1 MGRKI
6 IDDEFIGRLETLG
19 LWLKTQMNGYFG
31 GNHKAPTYGSTVEF
45 ADYREYTPGDDLRRI
60 DWNLFSRF
68 DKYFIRLFTDER
80 QMHNQILID
89 GSASMDDGEGKGT
102 YALKAA
108 AALGYLS
115 VQGMDRTSLK
125 LIRGTSL
132 VSVGQKITG
141 KESFYSA
148 VNELENLVFEGDA
161 DLGSAIKNSPDLGFD
176 DGLTVIVSDFFTES
190 DWKQAVDYL
199 LYKKREVLL
208 VQVLTP
214 AEANPDYFGRMQLL
228 DAESVDI
235 DDRKNMRM
243 RITKGE
249 YKAYLQALSEYLSDM
264 KQFCRS
270 RNVGYV
276 TVNTGNPIEKELLNQ
291 LYETEAIR

>member
-19 LWLKTQMNGYFG
+19 LWLKSQMNGYFG
-31 GNHKAPTYGSTVEF
+31 GNHKATTYGSTVEF
-45 ADYREYTPGDDLRRI
+45 ADFREYTPGDDIRRI

-80 QMHNQILID
+80 QMHNQILVD
-89 GSASMDDGEGKGT
+89 GSASMEDGEGKAE
-102 YALKAA
+102 YALKTA

-115 VQGMDRTSLK
+115 VQGMDRTSIK
-125 LIRGTSL
+125 MIRGKGL
-132 VSVGQKITG
+132 VNVGQRITG
-141 KESFYSA
+141 KESFYST
-148 VNELENLVFEGDA
+148 VSELEGVRFDGDA
-161 DLGSAIKNSPDLGFD
+161 DLLAAVKNSQDVGFD
-176 DGLTVIVSDFFTES
+176 DGLTVIISDFFTES

-199 LYKKREVLL
+199 LYRKREVLL

-214 AEANPDYFGRMQLL
+214 AEANPDYFGRMQLV
-228 DAESVDI
+228 DAESLDV
-235 DDRKNMRM
+235 DDRRNMRM
-243 RITKGE
+243 RITKSE
-249 YKAYLQALSEYLSDM
+249 YKAYLQALFEYLEDM

-276 TVNTGNPIEKELLNQ
+276 MANTASPIEKELLNK

>member
-1 MGRKI
+1 MGKKI

-19 LWLKTQMNGYFG
+19 LWIKSQMNGYFG
-31 GNHKAPTYGSTVEF
+31 GNHKATTYGSTVEF
-45 ADYREYTPGDDLRRI
+45 ADFREYTPGDDIRRI

-68 DKYFIRLFTDER
+68 DKYFIRLFVDER

-89 GSASMDDGEGKGT
+89 GSASMDDGEGKAD
-102 YALKAA
+102 YALKTA

-115 VQGMDRTSLK
+115 VQGMDRTSIK
-125 LIRGTSL
+125 LIQGSNL
-132 VSVGQKITG
+132 VSVGQRITG
-141 KESFYSA
+141 KESFYST
-148 VNELENLVFEGDA
+148 VSELEEIRFKGDA
-161 DLGSAIKNSPDLGFD
+161 DISAAVKNSQETGFD
-176 DGLTVIVSDFFTES
+176 DGLTVIISDFFTES

-214 AEANPDYFGRMQLL
+214 AEENPDYFGRMQLV
-228 DAESVDI
+228 DAESIDI
-235 DDRKNMRM
+235 DDGRNMRM
-243 RITKGE
+243 RITKSE
-249 YKAYLQALSEYLSDM
+249 YKAYLQALSEYLEDM
-264 KQFCRS
+264 EQFCRS

-276 TVNTGNPIEKELLNQ
+276 MVNTANPIEKELLNK

>member
-6 IDDEFIGRLETLG
+6 IDDEFIGRLESLG
-19 LWLKTQMNGYFG
+19 LWIKSQMNGYFG
-31 GNHKAPTYGSTVEF
+31 GNHKATTYGSTVEF
-45 ADYREYTPGDDLRRI
+45 ADFREYTPGDDIRRI
-60 DWNLFSRF
+60 DWNLFGRF
-68 DKYFIRLFTDER
+68 DKYFIRLFVDER
-80 QMHNQILID
+80 QMHNQILVD
-89 GSASMDDGEGKGT
+89 GSASMDDGEGKAE
-102 YALKAA
+102 YALKTA

-115 VQGMDRTSLK
+115 VQGMDRTSIK
-125 LIRGTSL
+125 LIQGSSL
-132 VSVGQKITG
+132 VSVGQRITG
-141 KESFYSA
+141 KESFYGTVS
-148 VNELENLVFEGDA
+148 ELEEVRFH
-161 DLGSAIKNSPDLGFD
+161 GSAEISDAVKNSQETGFD
-176 DGLTVIVSDFFTES
+176 DGLTVIISDFFTES

-235 DDRKNMRM
+235 DDGRNMRM
-243 RITKGE
+243 RITKSE
-249 YKAYLQALSEYLSDM
+249 YKAYLQALSEYLEDM
-264 KQFCRS
+264 RQFCRS

-276 TVNTGNPIEKELLNQ
+276 TVNTANPIEKELLNS

>member
-6 IDDEFIGRLETLG
+6 IDDDFIGRLETLG

-31 GNHKAPTYGSTVEF
+31 GNHKTNAYGSTVEF

-89 GSASMDDGEGKGT
+89 GSASMEDGEGKGD

-125 LIRGTSL
+125 LIKGSSL
-132 VSVGQKITG
+132 ISVGQKITG
-141 KESFYSA
+141 KESFYST
-148 VNELENLVFEGDA
+148 VNELEHLVFEGDA
-161 DLGSAIKNSPDLGFD
+161 DIGAAVKNNREIGFD
-176 DGLTVIVSDFFTES
+176 DGLTVIISDFFTES
-190 DWKQAVDYL
+190 DWKKAVDYL

-228 DAESVDI
+228 DAESIDI
-235 DDRKNMRM
+235 DDRKNLRM
-243 RITKGE
+243 RITKSE
-249 YKAYLQALSEYLSDM
+249 YKAYLQALTEYLEDM

-276 TVNTGNPIEKELLNQ
+276 TINTANPMEKELLNQ

>member
-6 IDDEFIGRLETLG
+6 IDDEFIGRLETLA
-19 LWLKTQMNGYFG
+19 LWLKSRMNGYFG

-89 GSASMDDGEGKGT
+89 VSASMDDKAGKAE

-115 VQGMDRTSLK
+115 VQGMDRTSIK
-125 LIRGTSL
+125 LMKGNSL
-132 VSVGQKITG
+132 IHVGQRITG
-141 KESFYSA
+141 KESFYNT
-148 VNELENLVFEGDA
+148 VIELENVSFDGDTDICA
-161 DLGSAIKNSPDLGFD
+161 AIKNNPETGYD
-176 DGLTVIVSDFFTES
+176 DGLTVIISDFFTES

-214 AEANPDYFGRMQLL
+214 AEANPDYFGRLQLL

-235 DDRKNMRM
+235 DDRKNMRI
-243 RITKGE
+243 RITKSE
-249 YKAYLQALSEYLSDM
+249 YKAYLQALSGYLEDM

-276 TVNTGNPIEKELLNQ
+276 TVNTANPIEKELLNS

>member
-6 IDDEFIGRLETLG
+6 IDDEFIGRLEKLG
-19 LWLKTQMNGYFG
+19 LWLKSQMNGYFG
-31 GNHKAPTYGSTVEF
+31 GNHKATTYGSTVEF

-102 YALKAA
+102 YALKVA

-115 VQGMDRTSLK
+115 VQGMDRTSIK
-125 LIRGTSL
+125 LMKENAL
-132 VSVGQKITG
+132 VNVGQKITG
-141 KESFYSA
+141 KESFYGA
-148 VNELENLVFEGDA
+148 VSELEEVTFEGGANISD
-161 DLGSAIKNSPDLGFD
+161 AIKNNPEIGFD
-176 DGLTVIVSDFFTES
+176 DGFTVIISDFFTES

-208 VQVLTP
+208 IQVVTP
-214 AEANPDYFGRMQLL
+214 EEMDPDYFGRMQLV
-228 DAESVDI
+228 DAEAVDLE
-235 DDRKNMRM
+235 DGKNIRM
-243 RITKGE
+243 RITKNE
-249 YKAYLQALSEYLSDM
+249 YNAYLQALTDYLDDM

-270 RNVGYV
+270 RKVGYV
-276 TVNTGNPIEKELLNQ
+276 TVNTANPIEKELLNQ

>member
-1 MGRKI
+1 MKRTI
-6 IDDEFIGRLETLG
+6 IDDDFIGRLETLG
-19 LWLKTQMNGYFG
+19 LWLKNQMTGYFG
-31 GNHKAPTYGSTVEF
+31 GNHKTNAYGSTVEF

-60 DWNLFSRF
+60 DWNMYGRF

-89 GSASMDDGEGKGT
+89 GSASMDDGGGKAD
-102 YALKAA
+102 YALKVA

-115 VQGMDRTSLK
+115 VQGMDRTSIK
-125 LIRGTSL
+125 LIKDSALGN
-132 VSVGQKITG
+132 VGQKITG

-148 VNELENLVFEGDA
+148 VSELEEVGFAGGA
-161 DLGSAIKNSPDLGFD
+161 DISAAIKNNPEIGFD
-176 DGLTVIVSDFFTES
+176 DGFTVIISDFFMES

-208 VQVLTP
+208 IQVVTP
-214 AEANPDYFGRMQLL
+214 EEMDPDYFGRMQLV
-228 DAESVDI
+228 DAEAIELEDA
-235 DDRKNMRM
+235 KNIRM
-243 RITKGE
+243 RITKNE
-249 YKAYLQALSEYLSDM
+249 YKAYLQALSEYLDDM

-276 TVNTGNPIEKELLNQ
+276 TVNTANPVEKELLNQ

>member
-1 MGRKI
+1 MKRNV

-89 GSASMDDGEGKGT
+89 GSASMDDGDGKAE
-102 YALKAA
+102 YALKTA

-115 VQGMDRTSLK
+115 VQGMDRTSMK
-125 LIRGTSL
+125 LITGDVLRNI
-132 VSVGQKITG
+132 GQRITG
-141 KESFYSA
+141 KESFYGTVS
-148 VNELENLVFEGDA
+148 ELESLEFAGDA
-161 DLGSAIKNSPDLGFD
+161 DIGAAIKNSQELGHD
-176 DGLTVIVSDFFTES
+176 DGLTVLISDFFTES

-199 LYKKREVLL
+199 LYKKREVVLI
-208 VQVLTP
+208 QVLTP
-214 AEANPDYFGRMQLL
+214 AEVNPDYFGRMQLL
-228 DAESVDI
+228 DAEASFA
-235 DDRKNMRM
+235 DDKKNMRM
-243 RITKGE
+243 RITKNE
-249 YKAYLQALSEYLSDM
+249 YQAYLQALADYLGDM
-264 KQFCRS
+264 EQFCRS

-276 TVNTGNPIEKELLNQ
+276 RVNTANPIEKDLLNQ

>member
-1 MGRKI
+1 MGRNI
-6 IDDEFIGRLETLG
+6 IDDDFIGRLETLG
-19 LWLKTQMNGYFG
+19 LWLKSQMTGYFG
-31 GNHKAPTYGSTVEF
+31 GNHKTNAYGSTVEF

-60 DWNLFSRF
+60 DWNMYGRF

-89 GSASMDDGEGKGT
+89 GSASMDDGEGKAE
-102 YALKAA
+102 YALKVA
-108 AALGYLS
+108 AALGFLS
-115 VQGMDRTSLK
+115 VQGMDRTSMK
-125 LIRGTSL
+125 LIKGDSL
-132 VSVGQKITG
+132 INVGQRITG
-141 KESFYSA
+141 KESFYST
-148 VNELENLVFEGDA
+148 VNELEEVKFEGGA
-161 DLGSAIKNSPDLGFD
+161 DISAAVKNNPETGFD
-176 DGLTVIVSDFFTES
+176 DGLTVLISDFFTEA

-208 VQVLTP
+208 VQVVTP
-214 AEANPDYFGRMQLL
+214 TEVSPDYYGRMQLV
-228 DAESVDI
+228 DAEAVDI

-243 RITKGE
+243 RITKSE
-249 YKAYLQALSEYLSDM
+249 YKAYLQALSDYLEDM

-276 TVNTGNPIEKELLNQ
+276 RVNTANPIEKELLNQ

>member
-6 IDDEFIGRLETLG
+6 IDDDFISRLETLG
-19 LWLKTQMNGYFG
+19 LWLKNQMNGYFG
-31 GNHKAPTYGSTVEF
+31 GNHKATTYGSTVEF

-89 GSASMDDGEGKGT
+89 GSASMEDGEGKAE
-102 YALKAA
+102 YALRAA

-115 VQGMDRTSLK
+115 VQGMDRTSIK
-125 LIRGTSL
+125 LIRGNSL
-132 VSVGQKITG
+132 VNVGQKITG
-141 KESFYSA
+141 KESFYST
-148 VNELENLVFEGDA
+148 VNELEEMKFQGDA
-161 DLGSAIKNSPDLGFD
+161 DINAAIKNNQELGYD
-176 DGLTVIVSDFFTES
+176 DGLTVIISDFFTES

-243 RITKGE
+243 RITKSE
-249 YKAYLQALSEYLSDM
+249 YKAYLQALSEYLEDM

-276 TVNTGNPIEKELLNQ
+276 TVNTANPIEKELLNQ

>member
-19 LWLKTQMNGYFG
+19 LWIKSQMNGYFG
-31 GNHKAPTYGSTVEF
+31 GNHKAATYGSTVEF

-80 QMHNQILID
+80 QMHNQILVD
-89 GSASMDDGEGKGT
+89 ASASMEDGEGKAE

-115 VQGMDRTSLK
+115 VQGMDRTSVK
-125 LIRGTSL
+125 LIQGESL
-132 VSVGQKITG
+132 INVGRKITG
-141 KESFYSA
+141 KESFYSTI
-148 VNELENLVFEGDA
+148 NELEQVRFKGDA
-161 DLGSAIKNSPDLGFD
+161 DIGMAIKNNQELGYD

-190 DWKQAVDYL
+190 DWKQAVEYL
-199 LYKKREVLL
+199 LYRKREVLL
-208 VQVLTP
+208 VQVLTA

-228 DAESVDI
+228 DSEASDV
-235 DDRKNMRM
+235 DDRKNLRM
-243 RITKGE
+243 RITKSE
-249 YKAYLQALSEYLSDM
+249 YKAYLQALNEYLEDM

-276 TVNTGNPIEKELLNQ
+276 VVNTAKPVEKELLNQ

>member
-1 MGRKI
+1 MGRNI

-19 LWLKTQMNGYFG
+19 LWIKNQMTGYFG
-31 GNHKAPTYGSTVEF
+31 GNHKTKAYGSTVEF

-68 DKYFIRLFTDER
+68 DKYYIRLFTDER
-80 QMHNQILID
+80 QMHNQILVD
-89 GSASMDDGEGKGT
+89 GSASMEDGEGKAE
-102 YALKAA
+102 YALKTA

-115 VQGMDRTSLK
+115 VQGMDRTSVK
-125 LIRGTSL
+125 MIQGTSL
-132 VSVGQKITG
+132 VNVGQKITG
-141 KESFYSA
+141 KESFYST
-148 VNELENLVFEGDA
+148 VNELENVKFEGSSDIG
-161 DLGSAIKNSPDLGFD
+161 LAIKNSQELGYD
-176 DGLTVIVSDFFTES
+176 DGLTVIISDFFTES

-214 AEANPDYFGRMQLL
+214 AERSPDYFGRMQLL
-228 DAESVDI
+228 DAEAVDI

-243 RITKGE
+243 RITKNE
-249 YKAYLQALSEYLSDM
+249 YKAYLQALSEYLEDM

-276 TVNTGNPIEKELLNQ
+276 TVNTANPLEKELLVQ

>member
-6 IDDEFIGRLETLG
+6 IDDEFISRLETLG

-31 GNHKAPTYGSTVEF
+31 GNHKAPSYGSTVEF

-60 DWNLFSRF
+60 DWNLYSRF

-89 GSASMDDGEGKGT
+89 SSASMDDKEGKAE

-115 VQGMDRTSLK
+115 VQGMDRTSLW
-125 LIRGTSL
+125 LIQEDSL
-132 VSVGQKITG
+132 VPVGQKITG
-141 KESFYSA
+141 KESFYGT
-148 VNELENLVFEGDA
+148 VQELDALNFEGDA
-161 DLGSAIKNSPDLGFD
+161 DINAAIRNSQELGHD
-176 DGLTVIVSDFFTES
+176 DGLTVIISDFFTES

-199 LYKKREVLL
+199 LYKKREVVLI
-208 VQVLTP
+208 QVLTP

-228 DAESVDI
+228 DREALDVD
-235 DDRKNMRM
+235 DKKNMRM
-243 RITKGE
+243 RISKSE
-249 YKAYLQALSEYLSDM
+249 YKAYLQALSDYLEDM

-276 TVNTGNPIEKELLNQ
+276 TVNTARPIEKELLNQ
-291 LYETEAIR
+291 LHEMEAIR

>member
-1 MGRKI
+1 MGRNI

-19 LWLKTQMNGYFG
+19 LWLKTRMNGYFG

-89 GSASMDDGEGKGT
+89 SSASMDDKEGKAS
-102 YALKAA
+102 YALKTA
-108 AALGYLS
+108 AALGFLS
-115 VQGMDRTSLK
+115 VQGMDRTSIK
-125 LIRGTSL
+125 LIQGNSL
-132 VSVGQKITG
+132 VPVGQKITG
-141 KESFYSA
+141 KESFYSTIS
-148 VNELENLVFEGDA
+148 ELEGMEFAGEA
-161 DLGSAIKNSPDLGFD
+161 DIGSAIQNHQDLGHD
-176 DGLTVIVSDFFTES
+176 DGLTVIISDFFTES
-190 DWKQAVDYL
+190 DWKKAVDFL

-214 AEANPDYFGRMQLL
+214 AERNPDYFGRMQLL
-228 DAESVDI
+228 DAEAADI

-243 RITKGE
+243 RITKQE
-249 YKAYLQALSEYLSDM
+249 YKAYLQALSDYLEDM
-264 KQFCRS
+264 QQFCRS
-270 RNVGYV
+270 RNVGYI
-276 TVNTGNPIEKELLNQ
+276 TVNTGNPIEKELLVQ
-291 LYETEAIR
+291 LYEKEAIR

>member
-148 VNELENLVFEGDA
+148 VNELENLVFEGGA

-214 AEANPDYFGRMQLL
+214 GEANPDYFGRMQLL

>member
-1 MGRKI
+1 MKRNI
-6 IDDEFIGRLETLG
+6 IDDDFIDRLETLG
-19 LWLKTQMNGYFG
+19 LWLRTQMNGYFG

-89 GSASMDDGEGKGT
+89 GSASMDDGEGKAE
-102 YALKAA
+102 YALKTA

-115 VQGMDRTSLK
+115 VQGMDRTSVK
-125 LIRGTSL
+125 LIRENGL
-132 VSVGQKITG
+132 HQIGQRITG
-141 KESFYSA
+141 KESFYGTVS
-148 VNELENLVFEGDA
+148 ELEGLEFTGEA
-161 DLGSAIKNSPDLGFD
+161 DIGAAIKNSQELGHD
-176 DGLTVIVSDFFTES
+176 DGLTVLISDFFTES

-208 VQVLTP
+208 IQVLTP
-214 AEANPDYFGRMQLL
+214 EEINPDYFGRIHLL
-228 DAESVDI
+228 DAEASFA
-235 DDRKNMRM
+235 DDRRNMRM
-243 RITKGE
+243 RITKSE
-249 YKAYLQALSEYLSDM
+249 YQAYLLALSDYLADM
-264 KQFCRS
+264 EQFCRS

-276 TVNTGNPIEKELLNQ
+276 KVNTSNPIEKELLNK

>member
-1 MGRKI
+1 MKRNI
-6 IDDEFIGRLETLG
+6 IDDDFIGRLETLG
-19 LWLKTQMNGYFG
+19 LWLRTQMNGYFG

-89 GSASMDDGEGKGT
+89 GSASMDDGEGKAE
-102 YALKAA
+102 YALKVA

-115 VQGMDRTSLK
+115 VQGMDRTSIK
-125 LIRGTSL
+125 LIRGKL
-132 VSVGQKITG
+132 LQNVGQRITG
-141 KESFYSA
+141 KESFYGTVS
-148 VNELENLVFEGDA
+148 ELENLEFAGEA
-161 DLGSAIKNSPDLGFD
+161 DICGAIKNSQELGHD
-176 DGLTVIVSDFFTES
+176 DGLTVLISDFFTES

-214 AEANPDYFGRMQLL
+214 AEVNPDYFGRMQLL
-228 DAESVDI
+228 DAESIDI

-243 RITKGE
+243 RITKSE
-249 YKAYLQALSEYLSDM
+249 YQAYLQALSDYLQDM
-264 KQFCRS
+264 EQFCRS
-270 RNVGYV
+270 RNIGYV
-276 TVNTGNPIEKELLNQ
+276 RVNTANKIEKELLNQ

>member
-1 MGRKI
+1 MKRNI
-6 IDDEFIGRLETLG
+6 IDDDFIGRLETLG
-19 LWLKTQMNGYFG
+19 LWLRTQMNGYFG

-89 GSASMDDGEGKGT
+89 SSVSMDDGEGKAE
-102 YALKAA
+102 YALKVA

-115 VQGMDRTSLK
+115 VQGMDRTSVK
-125 LIRGTSL
+125 LIRGNL
-132 VSVGQKITG
+132 LQKVGQRITG
-141 KESFYSA
+141 KESFYGTIS
-148 VNELENLVFEGDA
+148 ELENLEFTGEA
-161 DLGSAIKNSPDLGFD
+161 DISKAIKNSQELGHD
-176 DGLTVIVSDFFTES
+176 DGLTVLISDFFTES

-214 AEANPDYFGRMQLL
+214 AEVNPDYFGRMQLL
-228 DAESVDI
+228 DAESIDI

-243 RITKGE
+243 RITKSE
-249 YKAYLQALSEYLSDM
+249 YQAYLQALSDYLQDM
-264 KQFCRS
+264 EQFCRS
-270 RNVGYV
+270 RNIGYV
-276 TVNTGNPIEKELLNQ
+276 RVNTANKIEKELLNQ

>member
-1 MGRKI
+1 MKRNV

-19 LWLKTQMNGYFG
+19 LWLKNQMTGYFG
-31 GNHKAPTYGSTVEF
+31 GNHKTNAYGSTVEF

-89 GSASMDDGEGKGT
+89 GSASMDDGKGKAE
-102 YALKAA
+102 YALKTA

-115 VQGMDRTSLK
+115 VQGMDRTSIK
-125 LIRGTSL
+125 LIRSDML
-132 VSVGQKITG
+132 QNIGQRITG
-141 KESFYSA
+141 KESFYGT
-148 VNELENLVFEGDA
+148 VNELETLEFVGDA
-161 DLGSAIKNSPDLGFD
+161 DICNAIKNSQELGRD
-176 DGLTVIVSDFFTES
+176 DGLTVLISDFFTES

-208 VQVLTP
+208 IQVLTP
-214 AEANPDYFGRMQLL
+214 AEVNPDYFGRMQLL
-228 DAESVDI
+228 DAEAVDV
-235 DDRKNMRM
+235 DDRKNMRL
-243 RITKGE
+243 RITKSE
-249 YKAYLQALSEYLSDM
+249 YQAYLQALADYLKDM
-264 KQFCRS
+264 EEFCRS
-270 RNVGYV
+270 RNVGYIR
-276 TVNTGNPIEKELLNQ
+276 VNTAKPIEKELLNR

>member
-19 LWLKTQMNGYFG
+19 LWIKSQMNGYFG
-31 GNHKAPTYGSTVEF
+31 GNHKATTYGSTVEF
-45 ADYREYTPGDDLRRI
+45 ADFREYTPGDDIRRI

-68 DKYFIRLFTDER
+68 DKYFIRLFVDER

-89 GSASMDDGEGKGT
+89 GSASMDDGEGKAD
-102 YALKAA
+102 YALKTA

-115 VQGMDRTSLK
+115 VQGMDRTSIK
-125 LIRGTSL
+125 LIQGSNL
-132 VSVGQKITG
+132 VSVGQRITG
-141 KESFYSA
+141 KESFYST
-148 VNELENLVFEGDA
+148 VSELEEIRFKGDA
-161 DLGSAIKNSPDLGFD
+161 DISAAVKNSQETGFD
-176 DGLTVIVSDFFTES
+176 DGLTVIISDFFTES

-214 AEANPDYFGRMQLL
+214 AEENPDYFGRMQLV
-228 DAESVDI
+228 DAESIDI
-235 DDRKNMRM
+235 DDGRNMRM
-243 RITKGE
+243 RITKSE
-249 YKAYLQALSEYLSDM
+249 YKAYLQALSEYLEDM

-276 TVNTGNPIEKELLNQ
+276 MVNTANPIEKELLNK

>member
-6 IDDEFIGRLETLG
+6 IDDDFIGRLETLG
-19 LWLKTQMNGYFG
+19 LWLKNQMTGYFG
-31 GNHKAPTYGSTVEF
+31 GNHKTNAYGSTVEF

-89 GSASMDDGEGKGT
+89 GSASMDEGEGKAE

-115 VQGMDRTSLK
+115 VQGMDRTSVK
-125 LIRGTSL
+125 LIQGSSL
-132 VSVGQKITG
+132 VNIGQKITG
-141 KESFYSA
+141 KESFYST
-148 VNELENLVFEGDA
+148 VNELENVKFRGDA
-161 DLGSAIKNSPDLGFD
+161 DISGAIKNNPEIGFD
-176 DGLTVIVSDFFTES
+176 DGLTVIVSDFFTDS

-228 DAESVDI
+228 DAESIDI

-243 RITKGE
+243 RITKNE
-249 YKAYLQALSEYLSDM
+249 YKAYLQALSEYLADM

-276 TVNTGNPIEKELLNQ
+276 TVNTAKPIEKELLNQ

>member
-6 IDDEFIGRLETLG
+6 IDDEFIGCLETLG
-19 LWLKTQMNGYFG
+19 LWIKTQMNGYFG
-31 GNHKAPTYGSTVEF
+31 GNHKAITYGSTVEF
-45 ADYREYTPGDDLRRI
+45 ADYREYTPGDDIRRI

-68 DKYFIRLFTDER
+68 DKYFIRLFVDER
-80 QMHNQILID
+80 QMHNQILVD
-89 GSASMDDGEGKGT
+89 GSASMDDGEGKAE
-102 YALKAA
+102 YALKTA

-115 VQGMDRTSLK
+115 VQGMDRTSIK
-125 LIRGTSL
+125 MIQGSSL
-132 VSVGQKITG
+132 VSVGQRITG
-141 KESFYSA
+141 KESFYGTVS
-148 VNELENLVFEGDA
+148 ELEEVRFC
-161 DLGSAIKNSPDLGFD
+161 GSAEISDAVKNSQEAGFD
-176 DGLTVIVSDFFTES
+176 DGLTVIISDFFTES

-208 VQVLTP
+208 IQVLTP

-235 DDRKNMRM
+235 DDGRNMRM
-243 RITKGE
+243 RITKSE
-249 YKAYLQALSEYLSDM
+249 YKAYLQALSEYLEDM
-264 KQFCRS
+264 RQFCRS

-276 TVNTGNPIEKELLNQ
+276 TVNTANPIEKELLNS

>member
-6 IDDEFIGRLETLG
+6 IDDEFISRLETLG
-19 LWLKTQMNGYFG
+19 LWIKAQMNGYFG
-31 GNHKAPTYGSTVEF
+31 GNHKATTYGNTVEF
-45 ADYREYTPGDDLRRI
+45 ADYREYTPGDDIRRI

-68 DKYFIRLFTDER
+68 DKYFIRLFVDER

-89 GSASMDDGEGKGT
+89 CSASMDDGEEKAA
-102 YALKAA
+102 YALKTA

-115 VQGMDRTSLK
+115 VQGMDRTSIK
-125 LIRGTSL
+125 SIRGSSL
-132 VSVGQKITG
+132 VSVGNRITG
-141 KESFYSA
+141 KESFYST
-148 VNELENLVFEGDA
+148 VSELENIRFEGDA
-161 DLGSAIKNSPDLGFD
+161 DLGAAIKNSQELGYD
-176 DGLTVIVSDFFTES
+176 DGLTVIISDFFTES

-235 DDRKNMRM
+235 DDRRNLRM
-243 RITKGE
+243 RITKSE
-249 YKAYLQALSEYLSDM
+249 YRAYLQALSDYLEDM

-276 TVNTGNPIEKELLNQ
+276 AVNTANPIEKELLNK

>member
-6 IDDEFIGRLETLG
+6 IDDDFIGRLETLG
-19 LWLKTQMNGYFG
+19 LWLKNQMTGYFG
-31 GNHKAPTYGSTVEF
+31 GNHKTNAYGSTVEF

-89 GSASMDDGEGKGT
+89 GSASMDDGEGKAE

-115 VQGMDRTSLK
+115 VQGMDRTSVK
-125 LIRGTSL
+125 LIQGSSL
-132 VSVGQKITG
+132 VNIGQKITG
-141 KESFYSA
+141 KESFYST
-148 VNELENLVFEGDA
+148 VNELENVKFKGEA
-161 DLGSAIKNSPDLGFD
+161 DINGAIKNNPEIGFD
-176 DGLTVIVSDFFTES
+176 DGFTVIVSDFFTDS

-228 DAESVDI
+228 DAESIDI
-235 DDRKNMRM
+235 EDKKNMRM
-243 RITKGE
+243 RITKNE
-249 YKAYLQALSEYLSDM
+249 YKAYLQALSEYLEDM

-276 TVNTGNPIEKELLNQ
+276 TVNTAKPIEKELLNQ

>member
-6 IDDEFIGRLETLG
+6 IDDDFIGRLETLG
-19 LWLKTQMNGYFG
+19 LWLKNQMTGYFG
-31 GNHKAPTYGSTVEF
+31 GNHKTMAYGSTVEF

-80 QMHNQILID
+80 QMHNQILVD
-89 GSASMDDGEGKGT
+89 GSASMDDGEGKAE

-108 AALGYLS
+108 VALGYLS
-115 VQGMDRTSLK
+115 VQGMDRTSVK
-125 LIRGTSL
+125 LIQGNSL
-132 VSVGQKITG
+132 VNVGQKITG
-141 KESFYSA
+141 KESFYSM
-148 VNELENLVFEGDA
+148 VNELENVKFEGDA
-161 DLGSAIKNSPDLGFD
+161 DISAAIKSNPDIGFD
-176 DGLTVIVSDFFTES
+176 DGLTVIISDFFTES

-228 DAESVDI
+228 DAESVDV
-235 DDRKNMRM
+235 DDRKNMRL
-243 RITKGE
+243 RITKSE
-249 YKAYLQALSEYLSDM
+249 YKAYLQALSDYLADM

-270 RNVGYV
+270 RNAGYV
-276 TVNTGNPIEKELLNQ
+276 TVNTANAIEKELLNQ

>member
-6 IDDEFIGRLETLG
+6 IDDDFIGRLETLG
-19 LWLKTQMNGYFG
+19 LWLKNQMTGYFG
-31 GNHKAPTYGSTVEF
+31 GNHKTSAYGSTVEF

-89 GSASMDDGEGKGT
+89 GSASMEDGEGKAE

-115 VQGMDRTSLK
+115 VQGMDRTSIK
-125 LIRGTSL
+125 MIKGVSL
-132 VSVGQKITG
+132 VNVGQRITG
-141 KESFYSA
+141 KESFYST
-148 VNELENLVFEGDA
+148 VNELENIKFEGDA
-161 DLGSAIKNSPDLGFD
+161 DIGMAIKNNPEIGFD

-243 RITKGE
+243 RITKSE
-249 YKAYLQALSEYLSDM
+249 YKAYLQALSEYLEDM

-276 TVNTGNPIEKELLNQ
+276 TVNSAKPIEKELLNR

>member
-1 MGRKI
+1 MKRTI
-6 IDDEFIGRLETLG
+6 IDDDFIGRLETLG
-19 LWLKTQMNGYFG
+19 LWLKNQMTGYFG
-31 GNHKAPTYGSTVEF
+31 GNHKTNAYGSTVEF
-45 ADYREYTPGDDLRRI
+45 ADYREYTPEDDLRRI
-60 DWNLFSRF
+60 DWNMYGRF

-89 GSASMDDGEGKGT
+89 GSASMDDGGGKAD
-102 YALKAA
+102 YALKVA

-115 VQGMDRTSLK
+115 VQGMDRTSIK
-125 LIRGTSL
+125 LIKDSAL
-132 VSVGQKITG
+132 VNVGQKITG

-148 VNELENLVFEGDA
+148 VSELEEVGFAGGA
-161 DLGSAIKNSPDLGFD
+161 DISAAIKSNPEIGFD
-176 DGLTVIVSDFFTES
+176 DGFTVIISDFFTES

-208 VQVLTP
+208 IQVVTP
-214 AEANPDYFGRMQLL
+214 EEMDPDYFGRMQLV
-228 DAESVDI
+228 DAEAIELEDA
-235 DDRKNMRM
+235 KNIRM
-243 RITKGE
+243 RITKNE
-249 YKAYLQALSEYLSDM
+249 YKAYLQALSEYLDDM

-276 TVNTGNPIEKELLNQ
+276 TVNTANPVEKELLNQ

>member
-6 IDDEFIGRLETLG
+6 IDDDFIGRLETLG
-19 LWLKTQMNGYFG
+19 LWLKNQMTGYFG
-31 GNHKAPTYGSTVEF
+31 GNHKTNAYGSTVEF
-45 ADYREYTPGDDLRRI
+45 TDYREYTPGDDLRRI

-89 GSASMDDGEGKGT
+89 GSASMDDGEGKAE

-115 VQGMDRTSLK
+115 VQGMDRTSVK
-125 LIRGTSL
+125 LIQGSSL
-132 VSVGQKITG
+132 VNIGQKITG
-141 KESFYSA
+141 KESFYST
-148 VNELENLVFEGDA
+148 VNELENVKFKGEA
-161 DLGSAIKNSPDLGFD
+161 DINSAIKNNPEIGFD
-176 DGLTVIVSDFFTES
+176 DGLTVIVSDFFTDS

-214 AEANPDYFGRMQLL
+214 AEANPDYFGRMQML
-228 DAESVDI
+228 DA
-235 DDRKNMRM
+235 
-243 RITKGE
+243 
-249 YKAYLQALSEYLSDM
+249 
-264 KQFCRS
+264 
-270 RNVGYV
+270 
-276 TVNTGNPIEKELLNQ
+276 
-291 LYETEAIR
+291 

>member
-1 MGRKI
+1 MGKKI

-19 LWLKTQMNGYFG
+19 LWIKTQMNGYFG
-31 GNHKAPTYGSTVEF
+31 GNHKAATYGSTVEF
-45 ADYREYTPGDDLRRI
+45 ADFREYTPGDDIRRI

-68 DKYFIRLFTDER
+68 DKYFIRLFVDER
-80 QMHNQILID
+80 QMHNQILVD
-89 GSASMDDGEGKGT
+89 GSASMDDGEGKAE
-102 YALKAA
+102 YALKTA

-115 VQGMDRTSLK
+115 VQGMDRTSIK
-125 LIRGTSL
+125 MIQGSGLI
-132 VSVGQKITG
+132 SVGQRITG
-141 KESFYSA
+141 KESFYST
-148 VNELENLVFEGDA
+148 VSELEEVRFY
-161 DLGSAIKNSPDLGFD
+161 GSAEISDAVKNSQETGFD
-176 DGLTVIVSDFFTES
+176 DGLTVIISDFFTES

-208 VQVLTP
+208 IQVLTP

-235 DDRKNMRM
+235 DDGRNMRM
-243 RITKGE
+243 RITKSE
-249 YKAYLQALSEYLSDM
+249 YKAYLQALSEYLEDM

-276 TVNTGNPIEKELLNQ
+276 TVNTANPIEKELLNS

>member
-19 LWLKTQMNGYFG
+19 LWIKTQMNGYFG
-31 GNHKAPTYGSTVEF
+31 GNHKATTYGNTVEF
-45 ADYREYTPGDDLRRI
+45 ADFREYTPGDDIRRI

-68 DKYFIRLFTDER
+68 DKYFIRLFVDER

-89 GSASMDDGEGKGT
+89 GSASMDDGEGKAE
-102 YALKAA
+102 YALKTA

-115 VQGMDRTSLK
+115 VQGMDRTSIK
-125 LIRGTSL
+125 LIRGSSL
-132 VSVGQKITG
+132 VSVGQRITG
-141 KESFYSA
+141 KESFYGTVS
-148 VNELENLVFEGDA
+148 ELEEVHFEGDA
-161 DLGSAIKNSPDLGFD
+161 DISAAVKNSQEIGFD
-176 DGLTVIVSDFFTES
+176 DGLTVIISDFFTES

-214 AEANPDYFGRMQLL
+214 SEANPDYFGRMQLL
-228 DAESVDI
+228 DAEALDI
-235 DDRKNMRM
+235 DDGRNLRM
-243 RITKGE
+243 RITKSE
-249 YKAYLQALSEYLSDM
+249 YKAYLQALSDYLEDM

-276 TVNTGNPIEKELLNQ
+276 RVNTANPIEKELLNS

>member
-19 LWLKTQMNGYFG
+19 LWLKSQMNGYFG
-31 GNHKAPTYGSTVEF
+31 GNHKATTYGSTVEF

-89 GSASMDDGEGKGT
+89 ASASMDDKDGKAE
-102 YALKAA
+102 YALQTA
-108 AALGYLS
+108 AALGFLS
-115 VQGMDRTSLK
+115 VQGMDRTSVK
-125 LIRGTSL
+125 IIRGNGL
-132 VSVGQKITG
+132 IKVGQTIAG
-141 KESFYSA
+141 KESFFSTIK
-148 VNELENLVFEGDA
+148 ELEELTFTGDA
-161 DLGSAIKNSPDLGFD
+161 DICAAVKNHQEIGHD
-176 DGLTVIVSDFFTES
+176 DGLTVIISDFFTES

-214 AEANPDYFGRMQLL
+214 AEVNPDYFGRMQLL
-228 DAESVDI
+228 DAEAVDI
-235 DDRKNMRM
+235 DDRKNLRM
-243 RITKGE
+243 RITKSE
-249 YKAYLQALSEYLSDM
+249 YKAYLQALSGYLEDM

-276 TVNTGNPIEKELLNQ
+276 MVNTSRPIEKELLNS

>member
-1 MGRKI
+1 MKRNI

-19 LWLKTQMNGYFG
+19 LWLKNQMTGYFG
-31 GNHKAPTYGSTVEF
+31 GNHKTTAYGSTVEF

-68 DKYFIRLFTDER
+68 DKYYIRLFTDER

-89 GSASMDDGEGKGT
+89 SSASMDDGEGKAE
-102 YALKAA
+102 YALKTA

-115 VQGMDRTSLK
+115 VQGMDRTSIK
-125 LIRGTSL
+125 LIRGKVLQT
-132 VSVGQKITG
+132 VGQRMTG
-141 KESFYSA
+141 KESFYGTVS
-148 VNELENLVFEGDA
+148 ELENLNFAGDA
-161 DLGSAIKNSPDLGFD
+161 DICAAIKNSQELGHD
-176 DGLTVIVSDFFTES
+176 DGLTVIISDLFTES

-214 AEANPDYFGRMQLL
+214 AEANPDYFGRMHLL
-228 DAESVDI
+228 DAEAVDA

-243 RITKGE
+243 RITKSE
-249 YKAYLQALSEYLSDM
+249 YQAYLQALSDYLEDVE
-264 KQFCRS
+264 QFCRS

-276 TVNTGNPIEKELLNQ
+276 RVNTANPIEKELLNK